1 MPGPSFTGIP
11 AGHLPAYGAG
21 TQFFKV
27 TTAVNTAQRVVGG
40 LIAAASFPW
49 ITDEMTTFDQPQR
62 LRAPFHMYV
71 QVPVTAA
78 NPVYVTWDNN
88 TAPVVGGPGLE
99 LEPGTLYQFGNC
111 GPTCFP
117 YQLVTGS
124 GKPAGIYQVNAGGA
138 FQFIAVAATVLLIAF
153 TD

>member
-11 AGHLPAYGAG
+11 AGHQPAYGAG
-21 TQFFKV
+21 AQCFKV
-27 TTAVNTAQRVVGG
+27 TVTNAAQRVVGG

-49 ITDEMTTFDQPQR
+49 VTDEMTTFEAVTNKR
-62 LRAPFHMYV
+62 CPFHLYV
-71 QVPVTAA
+71 QVPVAAA

-99 LEPGTLYQFGNC
+99 LEPGTIYQFGNC

-117 YQLVTGS
+117 YQLGVGS
-124 GKPAGIYQVNAGGA
+124 GRTTGIYQVNAGGA
-138 FQFIAVAATVLLIAF
+138 FQFIATANTVMLMTF